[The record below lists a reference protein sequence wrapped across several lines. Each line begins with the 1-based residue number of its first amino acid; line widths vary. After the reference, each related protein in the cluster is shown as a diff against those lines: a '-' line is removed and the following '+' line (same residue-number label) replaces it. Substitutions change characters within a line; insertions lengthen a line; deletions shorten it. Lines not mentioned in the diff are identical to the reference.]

1 MKYEDLIKNY
11 TPELELLDALDY
23 LKDQPWLAS
32 EILEHLA
39 SHSSTEKIVL
49 KSSLKDQAQ

>member
-1 MKYEDLIKNY
+1 MQYEDLIKNY

-39 SHSSTEKIVL
+39 SRSNIEKTFL
-49 KSSLKDQAQ
+49 KSFPKDPAQ